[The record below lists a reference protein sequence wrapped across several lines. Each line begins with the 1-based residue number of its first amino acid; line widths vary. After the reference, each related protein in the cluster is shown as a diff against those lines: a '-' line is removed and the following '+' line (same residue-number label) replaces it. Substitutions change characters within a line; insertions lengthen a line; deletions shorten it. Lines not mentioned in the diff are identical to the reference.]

1 MADDADLNLF
11 VQWRHASPGLWKFCP
26 LCQASLTNHDWDGK
40 SRRYCSQCGFVYW
53 ERPLPAV
60 AALVYN
66 VEHQEVLLVTR
77 RYPPATG
84 GYTLPGGGV
93 EYGESVQDALR
104 REVLEET
111 GLIVGIDSQLGTW
124 STPSNETL
132 ITFFLAHQIGGN
144 LNPGSDAMETVW
156 FNILKAPRLAFSVHE
171 KVLELFRAR
180 CALENLGS

>member
-132 ITFFLAHQIGGN
+132 ITFFWPTRLVEILIPAAMRWKQCGSIYLKRPAWLLACMRRFWN
-144 LNPGSDAMETVW
+144 CSDTM
-156 FNILKAPRLAFSVHE
+156 
-171 KVLELFRAR
+171 
-180 CALENLGS
+180 ALENLGS